1 LECGVSVAPFLFS
14 GPPEIS
20 NAAFSCNLAFLIEIG
35 AFVVR
40 KTDLSGNLVQFAWWA
55 LATIVFTLVVAIRI
69 RLLGIPL
76 ERDEGEYAYAGQLI
90 LQGIPPY
97 KLAYNMKFPGTY
109 AGYALIMSSFGQT
122 IHGIHLGLLLINIA
136 TIALIFLV
144 GRQLINTVAGITAA
158 ASYAVLSVSPSVL
171 GLAAHATNFVVLPVL
186 GGILLLLKEQQLTV
200 PAWSRSKQ
208 LVRLFASGLLFGI
221 GALMKQPGLLI
232 IPFGPIYIVWNDLN
246 RRLSLNRMLLRILVF
261 VAGAAV
267 PLGITSLILWCAGVF
282 DTFWFWT
289 IYYARQYGS
298 LVPLSQAPRIFL
310 RNANEV
316 VMTGWPIWMLAGIGA
331 LTGFWHQRM
340 RTSIVFLVGFFFF
353 SALAVGPGLYFR
365 THYFILVLPAVSLLA
380 GAAIGIFTEILQA
393 RLILLRFVPLL
404 LFAAA
409 LSVPILLDKKI
420 FFDVSPNQ
428 ACGLIYPEN
437 PFLESVRIGT
447 YLREHSELGD
457 TIAVLGSE
465 PEIYFYSHRH
475 SATGYIYTYG
485 LMESQKYAHQMQEE
499 MIREIEG
506 ARPKYLISVAMG
518 YSWLRRPDSEPTIFT
533 WANEYMAQNYT
544 AAGFVNIKPTETDYF
559 FGDVPQTVETLKD
572 YILIYR
578 RNL

>member
-1 LECGVSVAPFLFS
+1 ML
-14 GPPEIS
+14 
-20 NAAFSCNLAFLIEIG
+20 
-35 AFVVR
+35 R
-40 KTDLSGNLVQFAWWA
+40 KTDINGKLVQFAWWA
-55 LATIVFTLVVAIRI
+55 LAIIVFTLVVAIRI

-109 AGYALIMSSFGQT
+109 AAYALIMSIFGQT
-122 IHGIHLGLLLINIA
+122 IHAIHLGLLLINVA

-144 GRQLINTVAGITAA
+144 GRRLINTMAGVTAA

-186 GGILLLLKEQQLTV
+186 GGILLLLKEQRVTASEPSQ
-200 PAWSRSKQ
+200 PKQ

-221 GALMKQPGLLI
+221 GALMKQPGLLF
-232 IPFGPIYIVWNDLN
+232 IPFGAIYIVWNDLN
-246 RRLSLNRMLLRILVF
+246 RRLSLNRMLLRILIF
-261 VAGAAV
+261 VTGAAV
-267 PLGITSLILWCAGVF
+267 PLGVTSLILWYAGVF
-282 DTFWFWT
+282 DKFWFWT
-289 IYYARQYGS
+289 INYAWQYGS
-298 LVPLSQAPRIFL
+298 LVPLSQAPQIFF
-310 RNANEV
+310 RSANEV
-316 VMTGWPIWMLAGIGA
+316 VLTGWPVWILAGIGA
-331 LTGFWHQRM
+331 LTGLWDQRT
-340 RTSIVFLVGFFFF
+340 RASILFLIGFLFF
-353 SALAVGPGLYFR
+353 SALAVCPGFYFR

-380 GAAIGIFTEILQA
+380 GAALSKLTEILEGRA
-393 RLILLRFVPLL
+393 ILIRFVPLFV
-404 LFAAA
+404 FAVA

-420 FFDVSPNQ
+420 FFEVSPNQ
-428 ACGLIYPEN
+428 ACGLIYPDN

-447 YLREHSELGD
+447 YMREHTEPGD

-485 LMESQKYAHQMQEE
+485 LMEPQKYAQQMQQE
-499 MIREIEG
+499 MIREIEA
-506 ARPKYLISVAMG
+506 ARPKYLISVAMV
-518 YSWLRRPDSEPTIFT
+518 YSWLRRPDSAEAIFN

-544 AAGFVNIKPTETDYF
+544 AAGFVNITPTKTDYF
-559 FGDVPQTVETLKD
+559 FGDVPQSVETLKN